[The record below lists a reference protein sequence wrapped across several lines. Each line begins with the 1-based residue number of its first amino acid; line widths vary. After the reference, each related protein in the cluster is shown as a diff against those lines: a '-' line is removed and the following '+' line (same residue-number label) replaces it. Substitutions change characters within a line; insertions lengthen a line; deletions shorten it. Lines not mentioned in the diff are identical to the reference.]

1 MRVKADEE
9 VTVLTDLEMMQESA
23 AWPAFPLLPLKRY
36 QNKPSD
42 PELGILWQGCG
53 PTVYRCSMFY
63 LPKTPEESAALL
75 TIKYESFEA
84 LVNDGWV
91 ID

>member
-1 MRVKADEE
+1 M
-9 VTVLTDLEMMQESA
+9 LTDLEMMQQSEG
-23 AWPAFPLLPLKRY
+23 WPVFPLLPLKRY
-36 QNKPSD
+36 PNEHSG

-53 PTVYRCSMFY
+53 PTVHRCTMFN
-63 LPKTPEESAALL
+63 LPKTPEESAALP

-84 LVNDGWV
+84 LVLDGWV